1 MFQKPTVYPY
11 LTDNITIQRC
21 NMTLWKTL
29 SNENISTTLNA
40 LPHLTYSNSAHRGQ

>member
-11 LTDNITIQRC
+11 LTDNVTMQRC

-29 SNENISTTLNA
+29 SNEKISIMLNA
-40 LPHLTYSNSAHRGQ
+40 PPQLTYSNSAYRGQ